1 MRFFELMEKAS
12 KLLNRAGAAIAV
24 ALIIYMFGHIIL
36 EIVMRLLGRS
46 TFILDEYI
54 GYAVATMAFLG
65 LPYVLEKGGLI
76 RVSLLMERIP
86 EPKRWPLELFSSL
99 VTAGCFLWLSTFWL
113 QNVQRSYQ
121 RGVVSETLAET
132 PIWLPEGA
140 ILIGMWLISL
150 TLLVRSLKIVLL
162 RSRYSS
168 PTA

>member
-1 MRFFELMEKAS
+1 MRVFEAIEKAS
-12 KLLNRAGAAIAV
+12 RFLNRVGAAIAV
-24 ALIIYMFGHIIL
+24 ALIIYMFGHIIV
-36 EIVMRLLGRS
+36 EIAMRLFGRS

-76 RVSLLMERIP
+76 RVSLLMDRVP
-86 EPKRWPLELFSSL
+86 GPARWPLELFSSL
-99 VTAGCFLWLSTFWL
+99 VTAGCFFWLSTFWL

-132 PIWLPEGA
+132 PIWIPESA

-150 TLLVRSLKIVLL
+150 TLLVRAFKIALL

-168 PTA
+168 HTA

>member
-1 MRFFELMEKAS
+1 MRVFEAIEKAS
-12 KLLNRAGAAIAV
+12 RFLNRVGAAIAV
-24 ALIIYMFGHIIL
+24 ALIIYMFGHIIV
-36 EIVMRLLGRS
+36 EIAMRLFGRS

-76 RVSLLMERIP
+76 RVSLLMDRVP
-86 EPKRWPLELFSSL
+86 GPARWPLELFSSL
-99 VTAGCFLWLSTFWL
+99 ATAGCFFWLSTFWL

-132 PIWLPEGA
+132 PIWIPESA

-150 TLLVRSLKIVLL
+150 TLLVRAFKIALL

-168 PTA
+168 HTA